1 MKQTRPFLQCGFFK
15 LLLVALFTTAFGNV
29 GSAASFTVINTDDTG
44 AGSLRQAIL
53 DANAAAGADTINF
66 NIPGGG
72 VRTISPASQ
81 LPTITGPVTI
91 DGYTQPGASPNTL
104 AVGNNAVLLIEL
116 SGASA
121 GSGAIGL
128 YVTTGPLTVRGLV
141 INRFTGSGIRLDSV
155 PGGSTIEGN
164 FIGTD
169 AAGTTGLGNQIGIFL
184 FTSPSNQI
192 GGTAPA
198 ARNLISGNINAA
210 IDTFITSNNIVEG
223 NYVGTDR
230 SGTAVIAN
238 RGDQGIL
245 LRAQCDNNR
254 IGGTGAGARNVISG
268 HQNSGI
274 FMQGTVGNIVE
285 GNYIGTDA
293 TGEVA
298 LGNGL
303 NQQAGCA
310 VCITGNRNPFGTGGG
325 PASDNRIGG
334 TAPGA
339 GNVISGFMGGVLGG
353 DSAVFLGG
361 TSVGDS
367 RRANSNI
374 VQGNFIG
381 TNKDGTVALPN
392 QGNGIH
398 VQDGD
403 DNLIGGTVPGA
414 GNLIANGK
422 KGQFNRGSGV
432 AVSAGIRNRILGN
445 SIFNNDDLGI
455 DLGFGA
461 PGTVTLNDA
470 GDADTGPNNLQ
481 NFPLLTGVTLSGG
494 NANIIGTLN
503 STPSTTFRLE
513 FFSAPSADGSGYG
526 EGPTFIGTADVTTDS
541 AGNASFNQTFAVA
554 ASATSFAATATDTL
568 GNTSEFSP
576 AFRTRLLNIST
587 RMRVLTGERVLIG
600 GFIITG
606 ADPKRVIV
614 RGIGPSLSGAGVPD
628 ALIDPVLELHQPGVF
643 PVTNDNWRETQE
655 ADIQATGIPPGNN
668 AESAIVAT
676 LQPGTYTAVLREKN
690 GTPGVG
696 LVEVYDLNQLAGSKL
711 ANISSRGFVDTG
723 DNVMIGGFIAGP
735 SGVGFIKVLIRAM
748 GPSLGSAG
756 VQDALQDPTL
766 QLFDG
771 NGAPVAFNDN
781 WKQTQQA
788 AIEATGIPPTD
799 DRESAV
805 LATLAAGNYTA
816 VVRGSN
822 NTTGVGLVEVYNVD

>member
-1 MKQTRPFLQCGFFK
+1 MKQTRPFLQSGFVK
-15 LLLVALFTTAFGNV
+15 LLLVFLLTTVFGNV
-29 GSAASFTVINTDDTG
+29 CSAATFTVINTDDTG

-53 DANAAAGADTINF
+53 DANGAAGADTINF

-72 VRTISPASQ
+72 VRTISPATP

-121 GSGAIGL
+121 GGGANGL
-128 YVTTGPLTVRGLV
+128 LVTTGPLTVRGLV
-141 INRFTGSGIRLDSV
+141 INRFTAGGIRLDSV

-169 AAGTTGLGNQIGIFL
+169 AAGTTGLGNQNGIFL

-198 ARNLISGNINAA
+198 ARNLISGNISAA
-210 IDTFITSNNIVEG
+210 IETVITSNNVIEG
-223 NYVGTDR
+223 NYFGTDR
-230 SGTAVIAN
+230 SGTAPIVN

-254 IGGTGAGARNVISG
+254 IGGTSPGARNVISG
-268 HQNSGI
+268 HQGSGI
-274 FMQGTVGNIVE
+274 FMQGTLGNIVE

-303 NQQAGCA
+303 NQQATCA

-325 PASDNRIGG
+325 PATDNRIGG

-339 GNVISGFMGGVLGG
+339 GNVISGFLGGVLGG
-353 DSAVFLGG
+353 DSAIFLGG

-392 QGNGIH
+392 RGNGIH

-403 DNLIGGTVPGA
+403 DNLIGGTTAGA
-414 GNLIANGK
+414 GNLIVNGK
-422 KGQFNRGSGV
+422 KGQFNRASGV
-432 AVSAGIRNRILGN
+432 AVSAGVRNRILGN

-455 DLGFGA
+455 DLVSSPAG
-461 PGTVTLNDA
+461 VTPNDA

-481 NFPLLTGVTLSGG
+481 NFPLLTSVTLSGG
-494 NANIIGTLN
+494 NATIVGTLN
-503 STPSTTFRLE
+503 STPGTTFRLE

-526 EGPTFIGTADVTTDS
+526 EGPTFIGTADVTTDGV
-541 AGNASFNQTFAVA
+541 GNASFNQTFAVA
-554 ASATSFAATATDTL
+554 ATATSFAATATDAL

-576 AFRTRLLNIST
+576 AFRNRLLNIST

-606 ADPKRVIV
+606 GDPKRVIL
-614 RGIGPSLSGAGVPD
+614 RGIGPSLSGAGVSNP
-628 ALIDPVLELHQPGVF
+628 LPDPVLELHQPGTAA
-643 PVTNDNWRETQE
+643 VTNDNWRDTQE

-690 GTPGVG
+690 GTLGVG
-696 LVEVYDLNQLAGSKL
+696 LVEVYDLNQQAGSKL

-735 SGVGFIKVLIRAM
+735 GGVGPIKVLIRAM
-748 GPSLGSAG
+748 GPSLSNAG
-756 VQDALQDPTL
+756 VQDSLQDPTL

-771 NGAPVAFNDN
+771 NGVQVAVNDN

-788 AIEATGIPPTD
+788 EIAATGIPPTD

-816 VVRGSN
+816 IVRGAS
-822 NTTGVGLVEVYNVD
+822 NTTGVGLVEIYNVD